1 MTPVELVQ
9 SDSAPDLTF
18 TLSDA
23 VTGSLLDLTTLS
35 SAALKFRRLNT
46 TTVLATLVPVVLGA
60 PANGQLTMPWGTTL
74 TTLPAG
80 SVPGFFE
87 GQLKL
92 TFAGP
97 KLLSSPVPIQFYVIL
112 SF

>member
-1 MTPVELVQ
+1 MTPVKLVEV
-9 SDSAPDLTF
+9 DSAPDIIF
-18 TLSDA
+18 TLTDQI
-23 VTGSLLDLTTLS
+23 TGAALDLTTLV

-46 TTVLATLVPVVLGA
+46 TTVLATLVPIVYGA
-60 PANGQLTMPWGTTL
+60 ATNGQLTMPWGSTL

-92 TFAGP
+92 TFTGP
-97 KLLSSPVPIQFYVIL
+97 KLLTAPTPVQFYVIK

>member
-1 MTPVELVQ
+1 MKPVKLVQ
-9 SDSAPDLTF
+9 SDSAPDLVF
-18 TLSDA
+18 TLTDDVTDA
-23 VTGSLLDLTTLS
+23 LLDLTTLS
-35 SAALKFRRLNT
+35 SASFKFRKVNT

-80 SVPGFFE
+80 SVPGYFE

-92 TFAGP
+92 LFGA
-97 KLLSSPVPIQFYVIL
+97 KLLSGYNPVQFFIEP